1 MELLK
6 TILTG
11 AAGAA
16 LVGGIFGI
24 IMWCLNRKAAKED
37 AAKVDVAS
45 VCAARGKTI
54 EDLSKMV
61 SSLIVA
67 DRTILY
73 DRIKHLAKA
82 YIKRGWI
89 SVEEYEDL
97 KRMHGVYHDEL
108 EGNGFLDALMAEV
121 AKLEK
126 KVL

>member
-1 MELLK
+1 VELLK

-45 VCAARGKTI
+45 VCATRGKTI

-89 SVEEYEDL
+89 SVEEFEDL
-97 KRMHGVYHDEL
+97 KRMHDVYHDEL
-108 EGNGFLDALMAEV
+108 EGNGFLNDLMAAV

>member
-97 KRMHGVYHDEL
+97 NRMHKVYHDDL

-121 AKLEK
+121 DKIEK
-126 KVL
+126 RVL

>member
-6 TILTG
+6 TFLTG

-24 IMWCLNRKAAKED
+24 IMWCLNRKAAIED
-37 AAKVDVAS
+37 AAKEDVAT
-45 VCAARGKTI
+45 VCAARGQTI
-54 EDLSKMV
+54 DNLSKMV

-73 DRIKHLAKA
+73 DRIKHLAKS
-82 YIKRGWI
+82 YIQRNWV

-97 KRMHGVYHDEL
+97 KRMHKVYHDEL
-108 EGNGFLDALMAEV
+108 EGNGFLDDLMAEV
-121 AKLEK
+121 AKLDK

>member
-1 MELLK
+1 VELLK
-6 TILTG
+6 TFLTG

-37 AAKVDVAS
+37 AEKEDIAT
-45 VCAARGKTI
+45 VCAARGQTI
-54 EDLSKMV
+54 EALNKMV
-61 SSLIVA
+61 SALVVA

-73 DRIKHLAKA
+73 DRIKHLAKS
-82 YIKRGWI
+82 YIQRSWI

-97 KRMHGVYHDEL
+97 KRMHKVYHDEL

-121 AKLEK
+121 DKIEK
-126 KVL
+126 RVL

>member
-37 AAKVDVAS
+37 AEKVDVAS

-54 EDLSKMV
+54 EALSKMV

>member
-54 EDLSKMV
+54 EGLSKMV

-89 SVEEYEDL
+89 SVEEFEDL
-97 KRMHGVYHDEL
+97 KRMHKVYHDEL
-108 EGNGFLDALMAEV
+108 EGNGFLDDLMAAV

>member
-6 TILTG
+6 TFLTG

-37 AAKVDVAS
+37 AEREDVAT
-45 VCAARGKTI
+45 VCAARGQTI
-54 EDLSKMV
+54 EALSKMV
-61 SSLIVA
+61 SALVVA

-73 DRIKHLAKA
+73 DRIKHLAKS
-82 YIKRGWI
+82 YIQRSWI

-97 KRMHGVYHDEL
+97 KRMHKVYHDEL

-121 AKLEK
+121 DKIEK
-126 KVL
+126 RVL

>member
-89 SVEEYEDL
+89 SVEEFEDL
-97 KRMHGVYHDEL
+97 KRMHDVYHDEL
-108 EGNGFLDALMAEV
+108 EGNGFLNDLMAAV

>member
-1 MELLK
+1 VELLK

-89 SVEEYEDL
+89 SVEEFEDL
-97 KRMHGVYHDEL
+97 KRMHDVYHDEL
-108 EGNGFLDALMAEV
+108 EGNGFLNDLMAAV

>member
-54 EDLSKMV
+54 EGLSKMV

-89 SVEEYEDL
+89 SVEEFEDL
-97 KRMHGVYHDEL
+97 KRMHKVYHDEL
-108 EGNGFLDALMAEV
+108 EGNGFLDDLMSAV

>member
-6 TILTG
+6 TFLTG

-24 IMWCLNRKAAKED
+24 IMWCLNRKAAIED
-37 AAKVDVAS
+37 AEREDVAT
-45 VCAARGKTI
+45 VCAARGQTI
-54 EDLSKMV
+54 DNLNKMV

-73 DRIKHLAKA
+73 DRIKHLAKS
-82 YIKRGWI
+82 YIQRNWV

-97 KRMHGVYHDEL
+97 KRMHKVYHDEL
-108 EGNGFLDALMAEV
+108 EGNGFLDDLMAEV
-121 AKLEK
+121 AKLDK

>member
-1 MELLK
+1 MELLRSF
-6 TILTG
+6 LTG

-37 AAKVDVAS
+37 AEQTNIAT
-45 VCAARGKTI
+45 VCAARGETI
-54 EDLSKMV
+54 DGLKKMV
-61 SSLIVA
+61 TSLIVA

-73 DRIKHLAKA
+73 DRIKHLAKS
-82 YIKRGWI
+82 YIKRSWI

-97 KRMHGVYHDEL
+97 KRMHKVYHDDL

>member
-1 MELLK
+1 MEILK
-6 TILTG
+6 TFLTG

-24 IMWCLNRKAAKED
+24 IMWCLNRKAALKD
-37 AAKVDVAS
+37 AAKTDVAM
-45 VCAARGKTI
+45 VCEARGETI
-54 EDLSKMV
+54 ETLSKMV

-73 DRIKHLAKA
+73 DGIKHLAKA
-82 YIKRGWI
+82 YIKRSWI

-97 KRMHGVYHDEL
+97 KRMHQGYHDEL